1 MKVHWTPEAKIQ
13 LKQIEAYIALDS
25 PVMARRTITRLAR
38 RCGQLGAMPH
48 SGRKVPEFNREDL
61 RELLERPYRI
71 VYRVKSDQN
80 QIDIVTLWHY
90 RRLLPQEAIQTP

>member
-1 MKVHWTPEAKIQ
+1 MKVHWTTEAKTQ

-25 PVMARRTITRLAR
+25 PAIARRTLTRLAR
-38 RCGQLGAMPH
+38 RCGQLGVLPQ
-48 SGRKVPEFNREDL
+48 SGRKVPEFNQEDL

-90 RRLLPQEAIQTP
+90 RRLLPQEAIQNP